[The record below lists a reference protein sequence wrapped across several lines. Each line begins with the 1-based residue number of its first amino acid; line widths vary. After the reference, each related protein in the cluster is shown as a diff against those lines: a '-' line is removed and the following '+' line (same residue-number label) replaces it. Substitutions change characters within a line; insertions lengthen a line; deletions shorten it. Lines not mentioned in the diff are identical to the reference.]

1 MNDYTI
7 YKKEEIKYLE
17 KEFKSIILSNYT
29 LIDYS
34 NLKRN
39 LFISRLS
46 RKNIPITNNHVNA
59 LNLFSNSTIKF
70 KYSYLRY
77 DSLIEYDDFIH
88 EFYNINEKH
97 IRTKVFFTNSGM
109 SAITTSLLAIKKVL
123 KKIQI
128 ILPEEDIY
136 FETFDFINKYELSDS
151 DSNYDILY
159 LDTISKKFDVKENMN
174 LIKDSK
180 KIFAIIID
188 TTCFLP
194 KDLKKIIDYSIEFCI
209 PVILLR
215 SHTKLDMMGSEISG
229 LGSIVYLIPKTN
241 NDFELLKNIIFET
254 YYLLGKFGS
263 FCLPNNFPEEIFTTN
278 FKKINYNRIR
288 RIEKNNFELYLFLKK
303 EINKGNVLLPN
314 HKKFV
319 LYCLEKSLNNDVQL
333 NYLQDKIEKI
343 TNNNV
348 NFLHACSFGFDYI
361 ALDVY
366 YDINIKNYVIRIS
379 MNDCFPDAKKYKLI
393 GEFINDYI

>member
-123 KKIQI
+123 KKS
-128 ILPEEDIY
+128 P
-136 FETFDFINKYELSDS
+136 
-151 DSNYDILY
+151 
-159 LDTISKKFDVKENMN
+159 
-174 LIKDSK
+174 
-180 KIFAIIID
+180 
-188 TTCFLP
+188 
-194 KDLKKIIDYSIEFCI
+194 
-209 PVILLR
+209 R
-215 SHTKLDMMGSEISG
+215 G
-229 LGSIVYLIPKTN
+229 
-241 NDFELLKNIIFET
+241 
-254 YYLLGKFGS
+254 
-263 FCLPNNFPEEIFTTN
+263 
-278 FKKINYNRIR
+278 
-288 RIEKNNFELYLFLKK
+288 
-303 EINKGNVLLPN
+303 
-314 HKKFV
+314 
-319 LYCLEKSLNNDVQL
+319 
-333 NYLQDKIEKI
+333 
-343 TNNNV
+343 
-348 NFLHACSFGFDYI
+348 
-361 ALDVY
+361 
-366 YDINIKNYVIRIS
+366 
-379 MNDCFPDAKKYKLI
+379 
-393 GEFINDYI
+393 